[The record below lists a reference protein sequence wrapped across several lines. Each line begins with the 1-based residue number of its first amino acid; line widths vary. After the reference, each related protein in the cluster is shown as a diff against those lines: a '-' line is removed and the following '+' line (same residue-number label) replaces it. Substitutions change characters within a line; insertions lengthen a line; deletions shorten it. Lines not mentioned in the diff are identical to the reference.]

1 MQKYALITTIDWI
14 ITAKKVKIKRK
25 FKSCVDYFAVAVGV
39 KELYTTNKKLLQE
52 GIRYAVW
59 RTTIRGVFNRL

>member
-1 MQKYALITTIDWI
+1 MQITIFSTSSN
-14 ITAKKVKIKRK
+14 
-25 FKSCVDYFAVAVGV
+25 SCVDYFAVAVGV

>member
-1 MQKYALITTIDWI
+1 MVVDTDLFLNT
-14 ITAKKVKIKRK
+14 KKVKIKRK

>member
-1 MQKYALITTIDWI
+1 MVVDTDWFLN
-14 ITAKKVKIKRK
+14 TKKVKIKRK